1 MKVLLAIGLVIVIT
15 LLALKLA
22 TAPLYAVYD
31 TADCHSAY
39 ARSHTIGDS
48 ARVDLHPYKVSGAP
62 GRHTCGEV
70 RGRPVSTPADIS
82 ALRQPDEE
90 L

>member
-1 MKVLLAIGLVIVIT
+1 MKVPLAIGLVIAIV
-15 LLALKLA
+15 LVALKLA

-31 TADCHSAY
+31 TADCQAAY
-39 ARSHTIGDS
+39 ARSHTLGDS
-48 ARVDLHPYKVSGAP
+48 VRVDLHPYRASAGAT
-62 GRHTCGEV
+62 RHTCGEV
-70 RGRPVSTPADIS
+70 RGRPVNTPADIS